1 MSASKA
7 ACWLCCQKPYHT
19 DREIFESQQTLS
31 LKSELLVRINPDYGD
46 ACTSS
51 TDLRQDQLRSRSTT
65 QAASGAAVTLA
76 ATQKQL
82 RRTHS
87 AEGGSQPDLSHA
99 PLPVCLCKH
108 IEMHGTYDGGC
119 RCRFPP
125 ETTLLK
131 CSQKTGMGHTRGRGG
146 LLGSQANF
154 YKSYRKVYLDPKGL
168 HESCCVDVNQ

>member
-1 MSASKA
+1 MLASKA

-19 DREIFESQQTLS
+19 DREIFESRQS
-31 LKSELLVRINPDYGD
+31 LKSKLLVRINPDYGD

-51 TDLRQDQLRSRSTT
+51 KDLRQDQLRSTSTT
-65 QAASGAAVTLA
+65 KAASGAAVTLA

-99 PLPVCLCKH
+99 PLPVYLCKH
-108 IEMHGTYDGGC
+108 IEMHGTCDGGC

-125 ETTLLK
+125 ETTLLQR
-131 CSQKTGMGHTRGRGG
+131 SRKTGMAGGG
-146 LLGSQANF
+146 L
-154 YKSYRKVYLDPKGL
+154 
-168 HESCCVDVNQ
+168 